1 MFHLKLKLKR
11 VFREIYKFT
20 SDLLD
25 QLLELF
31 SAPAFHH
38 LGQQFLKRFTFS
50 FSIQIK
56 FMEADKNLRNLF
68 DQNRAKILCKDVRL
82 IWNRDP
88 SQMMPFLVYKSEW
101 LKIEILW
108 KFKSGMLRKV
118 TFVTNGQSATNY
130 GYHKIS
136 IALSYIIIR

>member
-1 MFHLKLKLKR
+1 MFHLKLKVKR

-56 FMEADKNLRNLF
+56 FMEADKNLPNLF
-68 DQNRAKILCKDVRL
+68 DQNGAKILSMDIRL

-101 LKIEILW
+101 LKTGILP
-108 KFKSGMLRKV
+108 KLRKV
-118 TFVTNGQSATNY
+118 TIVTNGQSATNY
-130 GYHKIS
+130 GCHKIS
-136 IALSYIIIR
+136 IALSYIATRQD